1 MKRTHS
7 SSAAQWKDWIRD
19 RRAIMRE
26 FVGKSGKSYLAIWF
40 EDKTFALF
48 QKSWAED
55 PFSHNFIP
63 EKNAKKKLCTELELE
78 IQPGDA
84 EYANINTYQLALE
97 VLNKNI
103 LSKHTKDHYE

>member
-1 MKRTHS
+1 
-7 SSAAQWKDWIRD
+7 
-19 RRAIMRE
+19 MRE

-63 EKNAKKKLCTELELE
+63 EKNAKRKLCTELELE
-78 IQPGDA
+78 IKLDSP
-84 EYANINTYQLALE
+84 EYKIITTYQLAKE
-97 VLNKNI
+97 VLNRNI
-103 LSKHTKDHYE
+103 LSKHTKEKYE